1 MKNKNDEAPV
11 QTCFIIIIVI
21 YYHLLNLQGGALFNG
36 DVNSDVQLK
45 NFCQCFEKSITQICN
60 ILIIFF
66 FQNESGSSSRRS
78 FLRIIDENTPY
89 SREILIFYSSK
100 FPDNTSKN
108 NFNMFNIC
116 LFLPISCLPNRS

>member
-11 QTCFIIIIVI
+11 QNCFIIIIVI
-21 YYHLLNLQGGALFNG
+21 YYHLLNLQVGALFNG

-100 FPDNTSKN
+100 FPDNTFKN

-116 LFLPISCLPNRS
+116 